1 MYHDNSFITLTHPF
15 VLLFFA
21 VLLNDSYSFHSHVL
35 HMYVLPRDCA
45 HGENTS
51 HLDYNQVFH

>member
-1 MYHDNSFITLTHPF
+1 MCQGNFSIPLAHPF
-15 VLLFFA
+15 VLFFA
-21 VLLNDSYSFHSHVL
+21 ILLNDSYGFRIHAR
-35 HMYVLPRDCA
+35 HMYVLPRGCA

>member
-1 MYHDNSFITLTHPF
+1 MFFDHPRIVVILHDDNCDFRI
-15 VLLFFA
+15 
-21 VLLNDSYSFHSHVL
+21 HVL
-35 HMYVLPRDCA
+35 HMYVLPRGCA